1 MLQGTQIHRVLTW
14 HGQYTACFL
23 LAQCMHPTQ
32 STELPPSSGKMDIY
46 NDADYAFLR
55 FLSTSHT
62 ARTGKASSPELCTQ
76 CTAQNKALAFFHKEY
91 PAGMEYLRHR
101 LRGLFPVSCSRGV
114 TTHTVAQG
122 IGLP

>member
-14 HGQYTACFL
+14 HGQHTACFL

-62 ARTGKASSPELCTQ
+62 ARTGKA
-76 CTAQNKALAFFHKEY
+76 LAFFHKEY
-91 PAGMEYLRHR
+91 PAGTEYLRHR